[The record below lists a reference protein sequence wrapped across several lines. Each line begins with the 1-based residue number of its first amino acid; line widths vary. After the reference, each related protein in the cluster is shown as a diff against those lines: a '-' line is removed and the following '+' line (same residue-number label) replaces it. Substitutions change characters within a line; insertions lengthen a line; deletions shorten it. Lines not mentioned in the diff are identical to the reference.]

1 MSRVAPPSP
10 GVAAAA
16 HLPTRGRFVA
26 LMIQNAQGERHA
38 FRMRSD
44 DPWSKLVKVPT
55 RFTCPPG
62 WLLPLPS
69 EVCWC

>member
-1 MSRVAPPSP
+1 MVVSRVAPPSP

-16 HLPTRGRFVA
+16 HLPTRGRFIA

-55 RFTCPPG
+55 LFT
-62 WLLPLPS
+62 
-69 EVCWC
+69 